1 MAKESHSNG
10 APTNG
15 GSINNFDTFGKTL
28 PEAKRNHGSI
38 AKAAAAL
45 PPVKSDAKTDKAIRK
60 WARSK
65 TPAMLYKAMFSGKSF
80 TQEQIMRQSINTTV
94 KAVPQSVVGLLQRK
108 IKGAITRIEHRRAE
122 IQMCRVALKTGT
134 VVKRGRLVKLKTG
147 TVVKRGGLVAISPAE
162 KKSFQQKKLQA
173 QADLIAATQDLIVFR
188 TQLTEAFAKNTTPV
202 KANIKTV
209 RELAYVKRMTPSVAR
224 QVIDFVDSKT
234 GVREQLITLKRDT
247 PGDDVPAGFLNI
259 VKDSG
264 DKTYNLLTA
273 KPKLATQVRQRVFEQ
288 ISQSK

>member
-122 IQMCRVALKTGT
+122 IQMCRVA
-134 VVKRGRLVKLKTG
+134 LKTG